1 MTAER
6 NDNADGTVK
15 KQVLVND
22 AGRQGGINV
31 VVVVNSNVVK
41 QSRGE

>member
-1 MTAER
+1 MATER

-22 AGRQGGINV
+22 GGRQAGIRAID
-31 VVVVNSNVVK
+31 SNVAK
-41 QSRGE
+41 QSRG